1 MNTELKPGMM
11 ALVIGA
17 DHCEENIG
25 KIFEVSSID
34 SSDSTALVVSEDVM
48 GLNKEDGIKAFY
60 GHSWV
65 HLKHLLPIKPQADP
79 LHTKEEQHAS
89 A

>member
-1 MNTELKPGMM
+1 MNAELKPGMM

-17 DHCEENIG
+17 VSNP
-25 KIFEVSSID
+25 SSIGRIVEVCEQVPCTY
-34 SSDSTALVVSEDVM
+34 SA
-48 GLNKEDGIKAFY
+48 AY
-60 GHSWV
+60 GHGYFVKGVEPSIWA
-65 HLKHLLPIKPQADP
+65 LSKHLMPIKPEADP